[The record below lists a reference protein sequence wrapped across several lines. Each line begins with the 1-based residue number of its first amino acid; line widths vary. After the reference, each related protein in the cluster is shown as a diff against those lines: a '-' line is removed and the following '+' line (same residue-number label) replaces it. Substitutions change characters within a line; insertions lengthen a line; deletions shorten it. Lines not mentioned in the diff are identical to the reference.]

1 MSHDKNLIRCP
12 WCGDDPLYV
21 KYHDEEWGVPVHHD
35 PLHFEFLVLETMQ
48 AGLSWLLVL
57 RKRENFRKA
66 FAGFDP
72 RKVALFSPDDVQRL
86 LQDTGIIRNR
96 MKIHAT
102 INNAARFL
110 EVQQEFG
117 TFDKYIW
124 GFVNHQ
130 PVINHWQSMAQFPSS
145 SPLSD
150 QVSKDLKKRGFK
162 FVGTTVIYAHMQ
174 AIGMVDDHLVDCFKR
189 NKEMAR

>member
-1 MSHDKNLIRCP
+1 MSLTRCP
-12 WCGDDPLYV
+12 WCGDNPLYV

-35 PLHFEFLVLETMQ
+35 HLHFEFLVLEAMQ

-57 RKRENFRKA
+57 KKRENFRQA

-72 RKVALFSPDDVQRL
+72 EKVVLFGPEDVERL
-86 LQDTGIIRNR
+86 LQDSGIIRNR
-96 MKIHAT
+96 MKIQAT

-110 EVQQEFG
+110 EVQQEYG
-117 TFDKYIW
+117 TFDQYIW

-130 PVINHWQSMAQFPSS
+130 PVVNHWQTMAEVPAN

-150 QVSKDLKKRGFK
+150 RISKDLKKRGFK
-162 FVGTTVIYAHMQ
+162 FVGTTVIYAHLQ
-174 AIGMVDDHLVDCFKR
+174 AIGMIDDHLMGCFKR
-189 NKEMAR
+189 SETITA